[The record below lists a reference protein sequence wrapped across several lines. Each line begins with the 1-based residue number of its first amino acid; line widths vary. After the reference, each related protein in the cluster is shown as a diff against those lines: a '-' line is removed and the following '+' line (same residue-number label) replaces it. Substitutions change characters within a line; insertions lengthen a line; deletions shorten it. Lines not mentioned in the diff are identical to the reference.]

1 MVRTNKRCFS
11 ASISRITLCLI
22 LLSLYNPADAA
33 DWPQWRGPKRDGT
46 WNENGIVEK
55 FTSEQLP
62 IRWRAEISNGYSG
75 PTVADGRV
83 YITDRLTSPEQVE
96 RVLCFDAMTGKPV
109 WSYSYECKY
118 EKVGHPNGPRAA
130 VTINDNRTYSLGTMG
145 HLYCLDAA
153 TGKLLWNKDCG
164 TEYKIRI
171 PIWGVAAAPLVD
183 GNLVIVQIGGRNN
196 ACLIAFDKVTG
207 KEQWR
212 ALDDNA
218 SYSAPIMI
226 EQAGKRVLLCWTG
239 DSIAGLNPLTGKL
252 YWQYPFKPFR
262 MVINVPTPVFHNG
275 YIFFSSFYDGSLLL
289 KVNSDELTVEKV
301 WRRKGASERE
311 TDSLHCMISTPVI
324 QGEHIYGV
332 DSYGQLRCLDLHTGD
347 RIWESLDAVPKNR
360 WANIHMVKH
369 EEKIWMFNES
379 GELIISKLSP
389 KGFHEISRTKLIK
402 PTKGQ
407 LNRGVCWSHP
417 AFAYKHIYIRNDEE
431 LICADLSEKE

>member
-1 MVRTNKRCFS
+1 MVRTTKRCLFTP
-11 ASISRITLCLI
+11 ISRILPCLI
-22 LLSLYNPADAA
+22 LLSLYNLVEAA
-33 DWPQWRGPKRDGT
+33 DWPQWRGPNRDGT
-46 WNENGIVEK
+46 WNEKGIVKK

-62 IRWRAEISNGYSG
+62 IRWRAKISNGYSG
-75 PTVADGRV
+75 PTVAKGRV

-96 RVLCFDAMTGKPV
+96 RVLCFDAMTGKPI

-118 EKVGHPNGPRAA
+118 EKVGYPNGPRAA

-153 TGKLLWNKDCG
+153 TGKLLWYKDCSA
-164 TEYKIRI
+164 EYKAKI
-171 PIWGVAAAPLVD
+171 PIWGISASPLVEND
-183 GNLVIVQIGGRNN
+183 LVIVQVGGREN
-196 ACLIAFDKVTG
+196 ACWIAFDKITG
-207 KEQWR
+207 KEKWR

-252 YWQYPFKPFR
+252 HWQYPFKPFR

-275 YIFFSSFYDGSLLL
+275 YLFVSSFYDGSLLL
-289 KVNSDELTVEKV
+289 KVNPDELSVEKV
-301 WRRKGASERE
+301 WRCKGASEVE

-332 DSYGQLRCLDLHTGD
+332 DSYGQLRCLGLHTGD

-360 WANIHMVKH
+360 WANIHMVKN
-369 EEKIWMFNES
+369 EDKIWMFNES

-389 KGFHEISRTKLIK
+389 KGFHEISRAKLIK

-417 AFAYKHIYIRNDEE
+417 AYANRHIYIRNDEE